1 MTEFDPGPAR
11 PSSRQSLTAC
21 RTTASTRLSSGT
33 TGVRSSTVAG
43 STVRPACSASPPT
56 PGRPSA
62 WRGRTLVGDA
72 GQRVQGFLTKLGL
85 THSYVCV
92 NAFAYAL
99 FPSDASNGKKILSDP
114 AQMTWRN
121 GLLDAIRQGSP
132 LQAVIA
138 FGAEAQIAAS
148 LWPGIGGVPLFN
160 VPHPS
165 DHDAQTL
172 VTRWQAAIPQ
182 IRTLVTPDPDGSNT
196 GPNYGAAFAP
206 GDYTA
211 IPKRDLPFGVPPWF
225 GDDSWG
231 RNAVPPHADCVN
243 RPKPDDRHTLIWVAP
258 KLN

>member
-1 MTEFDPGPAR
+1 MNEFDPGPPASFATIFGNVPDYGVYKSEFWYDWGPVFYRGRLDGTAR
-11 PSSRQSLTAC
+11 VLCIASDPGPTERVAC
-21 RTTASTRLSSGT
+21 
-33 TGVRSSTVAG
+33 
-43 STVRPACSASPPT
+43 
-56 PGRPSA
+56 
-62 WRGRTLVGDA
+62 RTLVGDA

-85 THSYVCV
+85 TRSYVCV

-99 FPSDASNGKKILSDP
+99 FPSNASDGKKILSDP
-114 AQMTWRN
+114 VQMTWRN
-121 GLLDAIRQGSP
+121 GLLDAIGQGSP

-148 LWPGIGGVPLFN
+148 LWPGIGSVPLFN

-172 VTRWQAAIPQ
+172 ITHWQAAIPQ
-182 IRTLVTPDPDGSNT
+182 IRAVVTPDPDGSNT

-225 GDDSWG
+225 GDDGWG

-258 KLN
+258 KQT